1 MNEAQ
6 WRVKMSHLIAEPAP
20 SAAAMMADPL
30 ALVYLIEN
38 DQEIRNI
45 RFYSES
51 VSEEGCEIETKM
63 RRWYASRLE
72 VPESSLAPYRL
83 EKIPERFSALL
94 KTPVTKSEYVKEYAA
109 RIDET
114 SLCEASWEA
123 DCFPS
128 VGEYSQAYVFR
139 DLLAARVLQL
149 VRGQRPDFRA
159 DKQIS
164 LPWHLTAAE
173 MAERI
178 VAGI

>member
-6 WRVKMSHLIAEPAP
+6 MERKMSHLIAEIAP
-20 SAAAMMADPL
+20 SAAMMADPV

-51 VSEEGCEIETKM
+51 VLEDGCEIEMKM
-63 RRWYASRLE
+63 RMWYASRLE
-72 VPESSLAPYRL
+72 VPELSLAPYKL
-83 EKIPERFSALL
+83 AKIQEQFSAPL
-94 KTPVTKSEYVKEYAA
+94 KTPLTKAEYVKEYAA
-109 RIDET
+109 RIDKT
-114 SLCEASWEA
+114 SLRDASWEA

-128 VGEYSQAYVFR
+128 IGEYSQDSVFR

-164 LPWHLTAAE
+164 LPWHLTAPEIAKE
-173 MAERI
+173 ILAQI
-178 VAGI
+178 